1 MKNLKKYMGL
11 LLALVMCLSLVA
23 CGGAPDK
30 LKVIVIDDSV
40 VYDYS
45 AFSGTW
51 SGENDSILVMKEEE
65 DGRKHFILSDA
76 DDEWIASG
84 LFQYAEEYGCVYAH
98 NDYDGIAYRCWFDE
112 DNTLHISSLGT
123 FSKVNGDV
131 PGENV
136 SGTDYGFLAGKWHI
150 REGYSDSDYTIEF
163 WDDGSWSF
171 LEWDETVDM
180 DIALDWGT
188 LEVDEDYV
196 KQYRAVSNVADRYY
210 EVTIVDEE
218 TLCWN
223 APGESACFYVK
234 IS

>member
-51 SGENDSILVMKEEE
+51 SGENDSRLVMKEEE

-84 LFQYAEEYGCVYAH
+84 LFQYAEEMAVFTPITTMTALPTGA
-98 NDYDGIAYRCWFDE
+98 GLTKIIRC
-112 DNTLHISSLGT
+112 TS
-123 FSKVNGDV
+123 
-131 PGENV
+131 
-136 SGTDYGFLAGKWHI
+136 
-150 REGYSDSDYTIEF
+150 
-163 WDDGSWSF
+163 
-171 LEWDETVDM
+171 
-180 DIALDWGT
+180 
-188 LEVDEDYV
+188 
-196 KQYRAVSNVADRYY
+196 
-210 EVTIVDEE
+210 
-218 TLCWN
+218 
-223 APGESACFYVK
+223 APLVLSAR
-234 IS
+234 